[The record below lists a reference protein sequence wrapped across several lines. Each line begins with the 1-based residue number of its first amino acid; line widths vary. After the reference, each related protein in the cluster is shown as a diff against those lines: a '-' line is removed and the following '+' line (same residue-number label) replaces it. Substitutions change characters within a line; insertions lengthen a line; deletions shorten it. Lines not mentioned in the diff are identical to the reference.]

1 MQMFNVTWCEA
12 TLETTEPMMVSR
24 DASAHVRELQR
35 LAFLGQASTELAASL
50 DRCEILAAVSGIA
63 VPSLGEGCVVMTKS
77 DGVVDAAAATHVDPA
92 KARQLRAYF
101 EQPRTVREVPVLE
114 RGELEL
120 LETGAAWGE
129 LGVTSHLGVPL
140 VRDGSCIGAIV
151 LLGAGRCFDPS
162 DQALATSLAERVTV
176 ALENAALV
184 EDLRVAR
191 AEAEARR
198 TEAERANCAKD
209 EFLAVLGHE
218 LRNPLAPIATALDAM
233 KLRGAD
239 SLERGVAERQLKHL
253 TRLVDDLLDVSRIAG
268 HKLVLS
274 KSRIDL
280 AEVIA
285 DGIDLAKPLV
295 DRRRH
300 AVHVS
305 VAGALWLDGDSVRL
319 AQVIGNVVRNAAK
332 YSDPGTPICVNV
344 ERRGHELVVVVRDR
358 GIGIDPAILPRI
370 FDPFVQQP
378 QGLDRADG
386 GLGLGL
392 SIVRGIVEL
401 HGGTVAAHSAG
412 VGCGT
417 EIVIRLPAAEGE
429 SIDSGTAPPA
439 PVQAHVPARVLV
451 VDDNEDVLMLL
462 VSVLSE
468 LGYEPFSA
476 EDPVRALDV
485 ARHARPTIALVDI
498 GLPTMNGYELAQ
510 RLRSEVEG
518 LKLVALTGYG
528 RDSDRARSAAAGFD
542 VHLVKPVGIE
552 KLRETLE
559 SLSTP

>member
-1 MQMFNVTWCEA
+1 MQMFNVTWCDA
-12 TLETTEPMMVSR
+12 TFETTDSSEPVRVSR
-24 DASAHVRELQR
+24 DANAHVRELER
-35 LAFLGQASTELAASL
+35 LAFLGRASTELAGSL
-50 DRCEILAAVSGIA
+50 DRCEILAAASRVA

-77 DGVVDAAAATHVDPA
+77 DGVVDAAAGTHVDPA

-101 EQPRTVREVPVLE
+101 EQPRAVREVPVLE

-120 LETGAAWGE
+120 IEEGAAWGE

-151 LLGAGRCFDPS
+151 LLGESRRFDH
-162 DQALATSLAERVTV
+162 AIATSLAECVSV

-198 TEAERANCAKD
+198 AEAERANCAKD

-218 LRNPLAPIATALDAM
+218 LRNPLAPIATALDVR

-253 TRLVDDLLDVSRIAG
+253 TRLVDDLLDVSRITG

-305 VAGALWLDGDSVRL
+305 VAGALWIDGDSVRL
-319 AQVIGNVVRNAAK
+319 AQVIGNLVRNAAK
-332 YSDPGTPICVNV
+332 YSDPGTPICLNV

-401 HGGTVAAHSAG
+401 HGGTVAAHSEG

-417 EIVIRLPAAEGE
+417 EIVIRLPAAACE
-429 SIDSGTAPPA
+429 SIDSGTAAPA

-451 VDDNEDVLMLL
+451 VDDNEDALMLL

-485 ARHARPTIALVDI
+485 ARHAHPTIALVDI

-510 RLRSEVEG
+510 RLRSEVDG

-552 KLRETLE
+552 QLRETLE
-559 SLSTP
+559 SLATP